1 LTGSWT
7 HERLAALP
15 ADDWR
20 REKNRHFQEPL
31 FSRNLRFVE
40 VLREIGRRH
49 SATPGQVAL
58 AWTLRHPGVTAAI
71 VGARRPGQ
79 LRELVPAATLHL
91 TEADLADLERF
102 LAENPE

>member
-1 LTGSWT
+1 
-7 HERLAALP
+7 
-15 ADDWR
+15 
-20 REKNRHFQEPL
+20 
-31 FSRNLRFVE
+31 VE

-71 VGARRPGQ
+71 VGARRPGP

-91 TEADLADLERF
+91 AEADLADLERF